1 MFDIRRARKLN
12 DKKDQ
17 NGDVLYW
24 MSRDMRVEDNWAM
37 ILAAQIASQKKSK
50 LIVAFTLVPE
60 FLDATWRHYEYILK
74 GLLDVESGLKLI
86 EIEFVFLLCD
96 EPSNA
101 ILELVS
107 KNKFGALVTDFSP
120 LRISRSWKERVAT
133 EINIPMIEVDSHNVV
148 PVWVTSPKQEFA
160 ARTIRPKITKLL
172 PEFLV
177 EIPKLSEV
185 YRSVESEMDF
195 ATSNLK
201 ESKRV
206 NIQELLDNPKDF
218 LRINFDIS
226 PYILT
231 KSGNIAGKEVFENF
245 CLKLQNYNVKRNDP
259 NANALSDLSP
269 YYHYGFIST
278 QRVAVDLISRFGEDD
293 VNVKAYVE
301 EMVVRREL
309 SDNFCFYQE
318 NYDNYE
324 GLANWAKLTL
334 TKHWDDERDFVYN
347 LEEWENALTHDP
359 LWNAAHNEMKL
370 KGKMHGFMRMYWA
383 KKILE
388 WSANPSEAIRI
399 AIYLND
405 KYSIDGRDPNGYV
418 GILWSIG
425 GLHDR
430 AWFERPVYGQIRYMN
445 YNGCKNKFDV
455 KEYERRWNVN
465 QSLI

>member
-17 NGDVLYW
+17 DRNVLYW
-24 MSRDMRVEDNWAM
+24 MSRDIRVEDNWAM
-37 ILAAQIASQKKSK
+37 ILAAQLATQKKSK
-50 LIVAFTLVPE
+50 LFVVFTLVPE
-60 FLDATWRHYEYILK
+60 FLAATWRHYEFMLK
-74 GLLDVESGLKLI
+74 GLLEVESDLKVAGV
-86 EIEFVFLLCD
+86 EFIFLLCD
-96 EPSNA
+96 EPPKA
-101 ILELVS
+101 IQELIS
-107 KNKFGALVTDFSP
+107 KNNFGTLITDFSP
-120 LRISRSWKERVAT
+120 LRISKKWKEQVALQ
-133 EINIPMIEVDSHNVV
+133 IDIPMIQVDAHNIV
-148 PVWVTSPKQEFA
+148 PTWIASPKQEFA
-160 ARTIRPKITKLL
+160 ARTFRPKITKLL

-177 EIPKLSEV
+177 DIPALSDV
-185 YRSVESEMDF
+185 YKSPNYNKVYDSKSLFVSKQISVEE
-195 ATSNLK
+195 
-201 ESKRV
+201 V
-206 NIQELLDNPKDF
+206 LDNPKDF
-218 LRINFDIS
+218 LKINFDVK
-226 PYILT
+226 PYTLS
-231 KSGNIAGKEVFENF
+231 KPGNVGAKEVFENF

-259 NANALSDLSP
+259 NVNALSDLSP

-278 QRVAVDLISRFGEDD
+278 QRVAFDLIARFGEDD
-293 VNVKAYVE
+293 ENVKAYIE

-309 SDNFCFYQE
+309 SDNFCFYQD

-334 TKHWDDERDFVYN
+334 TKHWNDERDFVYT
-347 LEEWENALTHDP
+347 LEEWDDASTHDP
-359 LWNAAHNEMKL
+359 LWNAAHKEMKF

-388 WSANPSEAIRI
+388 WSANPAEAIRI

-430 AWFERPVYGQIRYMN
+430 AWFERSVYGQIRYMN

-455 KEYERRWNVN
+455 KEYEKRWNVN
-465 QSLI
+465 QNLT